1 MITQFTNNIICW
13 YDLWF
18 DCSGC
23 GVRETLLENDRSEG
37 TVGIAEA
44 ETNCSRTM
52 ASIRKLYEL

>member
-23 GVRETLLENDRSEG
+23 GVRETLLEDDRSEG

-44 ETNCSRTM
+44 VWERRC
-52 ASIRKLYEL
+52 